1 VFERIIDLTEE
12 DDIFIRDGGNDIGC
26 GNINDDGHL
35 YYINTYEMK
44 AYQLP
49 DKYKDTPICIYPS
62 VGGLNENLIMVSLM
76 GDVDL
81 QYHHNLYPAAGLWG
95 WLDLDGN
102 EIISPQ
108 YIFAIGFYEGK
119 AVVAKGEWSLNEE
132 GEYWCNEEKWGVID
146 TSNREIIP
154 CIYDEIYA
162 IEDSDRYFLCHK
174 GGWETG
180 CQIVYDTINK
190 CEITEL
196 DSYFDSGY
204 MFNSCYVEDN
214 MLIFDEHIPGGETD
228 FVSVYSLKDDK
239 WIVRKKKIEDI
250 EFLGKARMVVEKDGK
265 EIIVY

>member
-1 VFERIIDLTEE
+1 MTRNTKSDKDFMRAMVEAWKCGETLWEE
-12 DDIFIRDGGNDIGC
+12 
-26 GNINDDGHL
+26 L
-35 YYINTYEMK
+35 YYKVQDVEALMSISTTLCELFNEK
-44 AYQLP
+44 L
-49 DKYKDTPICIYPS
+49 YKDAMDLIYVLCMALDIDNILFAELYS
-62 VGGLNENLIMVSLM
+62 NEDMMLHFINEVVMESE
-76 GDVDL
+76 DVDL

-119 AVVAKGEWSLNEE
+119 AMVAKGEWSLNEE

-204 MFNSCYVEDN
+204 I
-214 MLIFDEHIPGGETD
+214 LIFCYMLNRNRYMQSKNT
-228 FVSVYSLKDDK
+228 SV
-239 WIVRKKKIEDI
+239 R
-250 EFLGKARMVVEKDGK
+250 
-265 EIIVY
+265 